1 MENKTLVIGLGAAGN
16 KAAIKLV
23 EDGIKDAADIILINS
38 TQVDVPAAYKGA
50 CYLLKGTSGGFGK
63 ERTKSKNAMVDFLRS
78 GEFNIKE
85 KMAKTDDDGRLIYK
99 KAFII
104 ASTEGGTGS
113 GASVIL
119 AKYIKDVIKI
129 PVHIIGIVGFG
140 KDGRGLR
147 NTMEFLN
154 DVEEGTICSMIKN
167 DSFLSECNDSEI
179 LAEKAANE
187 QIEKEILIEEG
198 KLIKESEQN
207 IDPRDLYKVTTTP
220 GYHQTELIYLRDK
233 IRNKKDFAA
242 ALTEMLDNSHHM
254 ETKPSQTKMAVILNV
269 NPNSQLFCDDY
280 QVLLDRLGKC
290 YEIYTHRQFEGN
302 KEYIAVISSGL
313 KMPIDEAKE
322 VYERYKEASESVDKS
337 DDSFFSEISKLK
349 GNSDDSMF
357 DMTATQ
363 VNSGNEEDFF
373 SSFEK
378 SEGKKKEQ
386 SNIEDY

>member
-23 EDGIKDAADIILINS
+23 EDGVKNAADIILINS
-38 TQVDVPAAYKGA
+38 TDVDVPAAYKGA

-63 ERTKSKNAMVDFLRS
+63 ERTKSKNAMIYFLKS
-78 GEFNIKE
+78 GELPIKE
-85 KMAKTDDDGRLIYK
+85 KLSSLDDEGRLMYK
-99 KAFII
+99 KAIVI

-129 PVHIIGIVGFG
+129 PVHIIGIAGFG
-140 KDGRGLR
+140 KDGRGLS

-154 DVEEGTICSMIKN
+154 DVEEGTICSMVKN
-167 DSFLSECNDSEI
+167 DSFMSEYNSEI
-179 LAEKAANE
+179 LAEKAAND
-187 QIEKEILIEEG
+187 QIETEILIEEG

-207 IDPRDLYKVTTTP
+207 IDQRDLYKVSTTP
-220 GYHQTELIYLRDK
+220 GYHQVEFMYLKDK

-254 ETKPSQTKMAVILNV
+254 ETKPSQTKMAVILNM
-269 NPNSQLFCDDY
+269 NENSQLFCDDY

-302 KEYIAVISSGL
+302 KEYIAVISAGL
-313 KMPIDEAKE
+313 KMPIEEAKE
-322 VYERYKEASESVDKS
+322 VYERYKEASDSVDKS
-337 DDSFFSEISKLK
+337 EDSFYSEIKKMK
-349 GNSDDSMF
+349 GNSEDSKF
-357 DMTATQ
+357 DMVSTEI
-363 VNSGNEEDFF
+363 NSGSEDDFF
-373 SSFEK
+373 ASFET
-378 SEGKKKEQ
+378 SKKESKEA